1 MAGLPPRRCGHPTP
15 AEQGA
20 RLHHR
25 PRLAEPARLASADH
39 RTRAVS
45 AARRRPG
52 ATPPPPTATPASF
65 RYDPADPTPTV
76 GGRLLSPDGG
86 YRDDASLARR
96 ADVLSFTGDP
106 LTEDLC
112 VHGNP
117 VIELAHS
124 SDNPHV
130 DVFVRISEVDARAR
144 SRNVSDGYRRLTGGA
159 GAVHLEMD
167 AIAHRFRAGSRIR
180 VLVAGG
186 CHPRFARNLGTGEPP
201 VSGTELK
208 PATHVVRF
216 GASRLVLPLA

>member
-1 MAGLPPRRCGHPTP
+1 MRVFITGQGWLNLPDWPPPTTERVLYLQPDGGLGPR
-15 AEQGA
+15 
-20 RLHHR
+20 HR
-25 PRLAEPARLASADH
+25 RRRRRRRRSGMTRRSDSHRGRSA
-39 RTRAVS
+39 AV
-45 AARRRPG
+45 ARRRLPRRRVAG
-52 ATPPPPTATPASF
+52 
-65 RYDPADPTPTV
+65 
-76 GGRLLSPDGG
+76 
-86 YRDDASLARR
+86 RR